1 MQKQKYAGWMK
12 KYAKITQATVP
23 TKNEKICQNFTFI
36 RTIQITAYSLSQKY
50 ITNAYQSSC
59 MHTLLFNEER
69 FVREKHLYTIG
80 SIQGYFILISL
91 KFHYP

>member
-36 RTIQITAYSLSQKY
+36 RTIQISDIHVIQK
-50 ITNAYQSSC
+50 NSHLGKSMYQSRY
-59 MHTLLFNEER
+59 L
-69 FVREKHLYTIG
+69 
-80 SIQGYFILISL
+80 
-91 KFHYP
+91 P